1 MDIRFCGGA
10 QTVTGSQFL
19 CTANGRSFLIECG
32 LFQGRRQDT
41 YEKNQNFPFDPA
53 TVDAV
58 LVSHA
63 HMDHSG
69 NIPNL
74 VKKGFKGPIYA
85 TPPTVDLCQLML
97 RDSAHLQKKD
107 IEWVN
112 KIRAKHH
119 QPAIEPL
126 YSMDDAEES
135 LSHFRP
141 AEYEKP
147 FEVVPGV
154 QVTFKEAGHILGS
167 ACILLEIN
175 EHGKRTEMGFTGD
188 LGRAGMPILRDPV
201 ILRELDALIIESTY
215 GNRCHDPISDAGEV
229 MAKIVR
235 EVAAA
240 GGKIIIPAFA
250 IGRTQELI
258 YMLHKLY
265 DQNRIP
271 EIPVFVDSPLAVHA
285 TDVFRKYSSYYDRE
299 TFRIFLAQHDDPFAF
314 QMLKYVESTEDSK
327 HLNGLAFPHI
337 IISASG
343 MAEGGRILHHL
354 ANNIEN
360 PKALIL
366 FVGFAAKET
375 LARKI
380 MDGNETVKIFGE
392 EHRVKARVKI
402 LQNFSA
408 HGDRRD
414 ILEYVKMSSPAKL
427 KSLFLVHGE
436 PDQAIPLRDA
446 FQSMGYRNV
455 QYPVLNEK
463 VSI

>member
-1 MDIRFCGGA
+1 M
-10 QTVTGSQFL
+10 
-19 CTANGRSFLIECG
+19 
-32 LFQGRRQDT
+32 
-41 YEKNQNFPFDPA
+41 YEKNQNFSFDPA
-53 TVDAV
+53 TVDAM

-74 VKKGFKGPIYA
+74 VKKGFKGPVYA

-107 IEWVN
+107 IDWVN
-112 KIRAKHH
+112 RIRAKHH
-119 QPAIEPL
+119 QPPMEPL

-135 LSHFRP
+135 LHYFQP
-141 AEYEKP
+141 VEYDKS
-147 FEVVPGV
+147 FEVIPGV

-167 ACILLEIN
+167 ACILFEIN
-175 EHGKRTEMGFTGD
+175 EKGRRIEMGFTGD

-215 GNRCHDPISDAGEV
+215 GNRSHDPISDAGEE
-229 MAKIVR
+229 MAKTIR

-271 EIPVFVDSPLAVHA
+271 EIPVFIDSPLAVHA
-285 TDVFRKYSSYYDRE
+285 TDVFRKYAAYYDRE
-299 TFRIFLAQHDDPFAF
+299 AFRIFLAQHNDPFAF
-314 QMLKYVESTEDSK
+314 QMLKYVESTEESK
-327 HLNGLAFPHI
+327 RLNGLAFPHI

-360 PKALIL
+360 PKTLIL

-414 ILEYVKMSSPAKL
+414 IIEYVKMSSPAKL
-427 KSLFLVHGE
+427 KNLFLVHGE

-446 FQSMGYRNV
+446 FQSMGYQNV

-463 VSI
+463 VMI